1 MASPHKIKVHI
12 KNNHHAPGIF
22 PNTPSGE
29 EIFTITRERY
39 DAAAAAFPEVA
50 ARLDVCIDWD
60 TDNFA
65 ASMATAETLV
75 TWNLP
80 TENLARVAPRLKW
93 IHITGAGVEHLVPMD
108 WLPPGVALVNSK
120 GVHAVK
126 AGEFGLMAILMLNN
140 KMPALISNQKKAVY
154 DSIYS
159 TPIAGKTVA
168 VIGVG
173 NIGKAVAAHAK
184 ALGFHVIGVSRHG
197 NPVDGVD
204 EIFPVAQLDAVL
216 PRADFVFVVTPL
228 TEETRNLVD
237 RRRLALMKPGA
248 GLVNIGRAAVVD
260 YQALVE
266 KLETGALSGAI
277 LDVFDEEPL
286 PADSPLWN
294 VPNLILTPHVSA
306 DDGNEYAALTLK
318 LFFENMRRH
327 LNGEPLENQ
336 VRTDL
341 GY

>member
-140 KMPALISNQKKAVY
+140 AVPALIENQKKAVY

-306 DDGNEYAALTLK
+306 DDGNAYAALTLK